1 MTHGTGY
8 NVPSSQEIYDLMY
21 HRRRQLMALSLKAAK
36 DDALQRELDE
46 LDRDIARGVSALE
59 ELEETERLRV
69 ARTLKKRI
77 DSHA

>member
-36 DDALQRELDE
+36 DDGLQRELDE
-46 LDRDIARGVSALE
+46 LDRDIARGVNALDE
-59 ELEETERLRV
+59 MEETERLRI

>member
-46 LDRDIARGVSALE
+46 LDRDIARGVNALDE
-59 ELEETERLRV
+59 MEETERLRI

>member
-21 HRRRQLMALSLKAAK
+21 HRRRQLEALSLKAAK

-46 LDRDIARGVSALE
+46 LDRDIARGVNALDE
-59 ELEETERLRV
+59 MEETERLRI